1 MTTQK
6 KERQAVSLE
15 QAAASYREKMLAI
28 KDLEKQAAPLKKLLT
43 DHARALGVDSVEI
56 SGVTLEKRVTVK
68 AEFSPEAFTPDLLDR
83 LQLDGYSDLL
93 KLSVDAKTVKNQLP
107 DDRLTGYL
115 NEIGYVE
122 KENTSYA
129 VRI

>member
-6 KERQAVSLE
+6 KERQAVALE

-28 KDLEKQAAPLKKLLT
+28 KDLEKQVAPLKRLLT

-68 AEFSPEAFTPDLLDR
+68 AEISPETLTPDLLDR

-122 KENTSYA
+122 KESISYA

>member
-1 MTTQK
+1 MTTRK
-6 KERQAVSLE
+6 KERQSASLE

-28 KDLEKQAAPLKKLLT
+28 KDLEKQVAPLKRLLT

-68 AEFSPEAFTPDLLDR
+68 AEISPETLTPDLLDR

-122 KENTSYA
+122 KESISYA